1 MITWLSNFIH
11 LLQISNSLKFGFIEL
26 SLCQQRKPSSSSS
39 HLYFLSSAFVLLYLT
54 SHSLFWVAYP
64 QITDFFFSF
73 FLSLECFQQSTNQSG
88 DLNED
93 AGSTD
98 FKLIFFLLYNY
109 IFFYSVV
116 FFCFCCYWYIY
127 IYIIVHAFSDHLQ
140 FLTCWYS
147 TIYHQKSYI
156 SLLNFVFCV
165 FLLDDILRENWNHFD
180 KKSKFVSPL

>member
-127 IYIIVHAFSDHLQ
+127 IYNCSCIFWSLTVFDLLVFNNLPPEILHLS
-140 FLTCWYS
+140 FKLCILCISFRW
-147 TIYHQKSYI
+147 HLKRKLKS
-156 SLLNFVFCV
+156 F
-165 FLLDDILRENWNHFD
+165 W
-180 KKSKFVSPL
+180 